1 MQIQAQETMNERLLE
16 RMPEA
21 PTTGKI
27 SFLTTTYYLNNNWLF
42 LNKIKIILK
51 LQLQIQAEE
60 TMHERLKER
69 MPEVPTTGKIYL
81 LTTYYLNIKNWL
93 FLNKIKIKLK

>member
-1 MQIQAQETMNERLLE
+1 MN
-16 RMPEA
+16 
-21 PTTGKI
+21 
-27 SFLTTTYYLNNNWLF
+27 YF

-69 MPEVPTTGKIYL
+69 IPEVPTTGKIYL
-81 LTTYYLNIKNWL
+81 LNTYYLSIIDY
-93 FLNKIKIKLK
+93 F

>member
-1 MQIQAQETMNERLLE
+1 MQIQAQETMNERLKE

-27 SFLTTTYYLNNNWLF
+27 SFLTNYYLNNNWLF

-60 TMHERLKER
+60 TMHERLKEQ
-69 MPEVPTTGKIYL
+69 MPEVPTTGKISFL
-81 LTTYYLNIKNWL
+81 ATY
-93 FLNKIKIKLK
+93 